1 MRQTDMINAG
11 QRIAQCT
18 VQAGFGFATAAF
30 VAQANLFGQAL
41 DFWSKTIET
50 ATKPTPAPK
59 SWYRNPNAR
68 TSPKPTT
75 SPATANAFAFP
86 FAMLASPP
94 SPTAPTIAFNPFA
107 PFAAWMTAW
116 PPQGN
121 PMAWPMAMAMMGA
134 GVPRNVAY
142 PLAEANTAAMDAAA
156 TASRVMEDSFSSY
169 RSNGGHA
176 STLVRVSEAGS
187 GSAMSAWV
195 MAMVPLALNF
205 MANWASLFGQVAR
218 TV

>member
-1 MRQTDMINAG
+1 MINAG

-18 VQAGFGFATAAF
+18 MQAGFGFATAAL

-68 TSPKPTT
+68 TSPKPRT
-75 SPATANAFAFP
+75 SPATASAFAFP